1 MRGLAQLER
10 AGAETVVRGEAA
22 ARGGTWGGRQQVVFV
37 LALAGIAAAG
47 IAAYLAVT
55 LPAAPPPM
63 LPEISADSPLSDVY
77 SVAADLKRGLDAP
90 PPTPPPEETAA
101 LERREMMIWGIKIA
115 LAAGG
120 CALFAIGAVLL
131 SGRQRKR

>member
-1 MRGLAQLER
+1 
-10 AGAETVVRGEAA
+10 
-22 ARGGTWGGRQQVVFV
+22 
-37 LALAGIAAAG
+37 
-47 IAAYLAVT
+47 
-55 LPAAPPPM
+55 
-63 LPEISADSPLSDVY
+63 VY
-77 SVAADLKRGLDAP
+77 SVAEHLKKGLDAP

-120 CALFAIGAVLL
+120 CTLFAIGAVLL